1 MNYEGVQGARRAEQA
16 GTRAP
21 PDLQSS
27 HQTVKAR
34 IVGDNLRH
42 WKGTIFGPVSRI
54 ALTLQSDTA
63 YEGGVFVIN
72 IEIP

>member
-1 MNYEGVQGARRAEQA
+1 M
-16 GTRAP
+16 
-21 PDLQSS
+21 QSS